1 MCLRKFSIWQ
11 LLIIPNLPIVSKRG
25 STSLKDPQVGW
36 NNGIV
41 ISTKNVLLTF
51 DPQNGK
57 KAISGSVFI
66 SHAHNDHTKGFDSKN
81 RKIATQETCELYE
94 AKTRKKADNKKV
106 LSYSDK
112 INFDDVEIILH
123 DAGHILGSAQFQI
136 KTPFGTVIYTG
147 DINLLETLTTKSAAI
162 TDCDIL
168 IMEATYGDPFYA
180 FPDRED
186 TYGNIISWVIRQ
198 IRENHIP
205 IFQVYSVGKA
215 QEVIALLNDFTSLPV
230 VVDPP
235 IARASHIY
243 SKYSHKL
250 VFLDSSE
257 EESQEL
263 LRHGNC
269 AYLISNANNSPFPM
283 ERKVA
288 RCMVTGW
295 ALRFKTSN
303 GAFPLSSHADYPHL
317 IDYVKE
323 VNPSRVYTCFGSP
336 EVLAQHIRR
345 ECKIAARP
353 LPTMEQTS
361 LMNFVQ
367 G

>member
-1 MCLRKFSIWQ
+1 MRDL
-11 LLIIPNLPIVSKRG
+11 
-25 STSLKDPQVGW
+25 QVGW

-41 ISTKNVLLTF
+41 ISTRNTLLTF

-57 KAISGSVFI
+57 KTVSGSVFI

-94 AKTRKKADNKKV
+94 AKTRTKADNKKV
-106 LSYSDK
+106 LSYSDT
-112 INFDDVEIILH
+112 IRFDDVEIILH

-136 KTPFGTVIYTG
+136 KTPFGTIIYTG
-147 DINLLETLTTKSAAI
+147 DINLLETLTTKSASI
-162 TDCDIL
+162 VNCDIL
-168 IMEATYGDPFYA
+168 IMEATYGNPFYA
-180 FPDRED
+180 FPERED
-186 TYGNIISWVIRQ
+186 TYGNIVSWVIKQ
-198 IRENHIP
+198 IREDQVP
-205 IFQVYSVGKA
+205 IFQLYSVGKA
-215 QEVIALLNDFTSLPV
+215 QEVIALLNGFTNLPV

-243 SKYSHKL
+243 SKYNHKL
-250 VFLDSSE
+250 VFLDAAE
-257 EESQEL
+257 EEGQEL

-269 AYLISNANNSPFPM
+269 AYLISNGNSSMIPT

-288 RCMVTGW
+288 RSVVTGW
-295 ALRFKTSN
+295 SLRFKPPN

-323 VNPSRVYTCFGSP
+323 VNPSRVYTCFGSS
-336 EVLAQHIRR
+336 EVLAQNIRK
-345 ECKIAARP
+345 ECRIAARP
-353 LPTMEQTS
+353 LPTIEQTS
-361 LMNFVQ
+361 LMNFIH

>member
-1 MCLRKFSIWQ
+1 
-11 LLIIPNLPIVSKRG
+11 
-25 STSLKDPQVGW
+25 LKDLQVGW

-41 ISTKNVLLTF
+41 VSTRNVLLTF

-94 AKTRKKADNKKV
+94 AKTRMKADNKKV

-112 INFDDVEIILH
+112 ISFDDVEIILH

-136 KTPFGTVIYTG
+136 RTPFGTVIYTG
-147 DINLLETLTTKSAAI
+147 DINLLETLTTKSASI

-168 IMEATYGDPFYA
+168 IMEATYGDPLYA
-180 FPDRED
+180 FPERED
-186 TYGNIISWVIRQ
+186 TYSNIISWVIRQ
-198 IRENHIP
+198 IRENHVP
-205 IFQVYSVGKA
+205 IFQLYSVGKA
-215 QEVIALLNDFTSLPV
+215 QEIIALLNDFTNLPV
-230 VVDPP
+230 VVDSP

-243 SKYSHKL
+243 SKYNHKL
-250 VFLDSSE
+250 VFLDSVE
-257 EESQEL
+257 EEGQEL

-269 AYLISNANNSPFPM
+269 AYLISNANNSTIPT

-288 RCMVTGW
+288 RSVVTGW

-303 GAFPLSSHADYPHL
+303 SAFPLSSHADYPHL

-323 VNPSRVYTCFGSP
+323 VNPSRVYTCFGSSGL
-336 EVLAQHIRR
+336 LAQHIRK
-345 ECKIAARP
+345 ECKIAAQP

-361 LMNFVQ
+361 LMNFIQ